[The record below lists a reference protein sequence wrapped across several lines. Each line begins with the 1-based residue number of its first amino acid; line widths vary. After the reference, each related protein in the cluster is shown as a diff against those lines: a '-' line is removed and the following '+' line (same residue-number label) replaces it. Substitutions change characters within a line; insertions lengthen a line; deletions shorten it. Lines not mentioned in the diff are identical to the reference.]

1 MRPVKLTFVIAALA
15 ASALPALAQEPGGN
29 VAHGR
34 RLAEQW
40 CSACHQLNAAGAPP
54 RANSPGFAQIAA
66 MPSTTALSLRVF
78 LQTTHADM
86 PSIEMTAAE
95 TDDLIAFILS
105 LK

>member
-1 MRPVKLTFVIAALA
+1 MRTANLVLA
-15 ASALPALAQEPGGN
+15 AIALSAGAPLALAQEPGGN

-40 CSACHQLNAAGAPP
+40 CSSCHQLNPAGAPP
-54 RANSPGFAQIAA
+54 RADTPGFPRIAA

-78 LQTTHADM
+78 LQTSHAGM
-86 PSIEMTAAE
+86 PNIQIMPADA
-95 TDDLIAFILS
+95 DDLIAFILS

>member
-1 MRPVKLTFVIAALA
+1 MRTAKLVLAAVALA
-15 ASALPALAQEPGGN
+15 AGAPIALAQETGGN

-40 CSACHQLNAAGAPP
+40 CSACHQLNPAGAPP
-54 RANSPGFAQIAA
+54 RAGTAGFPQIAA

-78 LQTTHADM
+78 LQTSHGGMPNIQIMPAD
-86 PSIEMTAAE
+86 A
-95 TDDLIAFILS
+95 DDLIAFILS